1 MQGTKTSILVCAN
14 IVVRLIPAIMSAVQ
28 VSNSHKVTT
37 FVRNKIISRMFIVNW
52 THLPQSL
59 QCQQIENKNVSENV
73 IGRCHKSSVLSETT
87 SLFAITF
94 FCRDLCGGAV
104 LSEKLRA
111 SLAVSNALPDSL
123 SEKHT
128 VGADFHN
135 SFSRLS
141 PGGDAFFC
149 L

>member
-1 MQGTKTSILVCAN
+1 M
-14 IVVRLIPAIMSAVQ
+14 
-28 VSNSHKVTT
+28 
-37 FVRNKIISRMFIVNW
+37 
-52 THLPQSL
+52 
-59 QCQQIENKNVSENV
+59 
-73 IGRCHKSSVLSETT
+73 
-87 SLFAITF
+87 FAITF
-94 FCRDLCGGAV
+94 FRRDLCGAV

-141 PGGDAFFC
+141 PGGDAFF
-149 L
+149 LFYENI

>member
-1 MQGTKTSILVCAN
+1 MLLDGVIK
-14 IVVRLIPAIMSAVQ
+14 VQ
-28 VSNSHKVTT
+28 
-37 FVRNKIISRMFIVNW
+37 
-52 THLPQSL
+52 PSL
-59 QCQQIENKNVSENV
+59 KLRQC
-73 IGRCHKSSVLSETT
+73 
-87 SLFAITF
+87 SLCNYL
-94 FCRDLCGGAV
+94 FCRDLCGAV

-123 SEKHT
+123 PEKHT

>member
-1 MQGTKTSILVCAN
+1 MQ
-14 IVVRLIPAIMSAVQ
+14 
-28 VSNSHKVTT
+28 
-37 FVRNKIISRMFIVNW
+37 
-52 THLPQSL
+52 LP
-59 QCQQIENKNVSENV
+59 V
-73 IGRCHKSSVLSETT
+73 HFHFH
-87 SLFAITF
+87 FAITF
-94 FCRDLCGGAV
+94 FRRDLCGGAV

-141 PGGDAFFC
+141 PGGYAFF
-149 L
+149 LFNENI